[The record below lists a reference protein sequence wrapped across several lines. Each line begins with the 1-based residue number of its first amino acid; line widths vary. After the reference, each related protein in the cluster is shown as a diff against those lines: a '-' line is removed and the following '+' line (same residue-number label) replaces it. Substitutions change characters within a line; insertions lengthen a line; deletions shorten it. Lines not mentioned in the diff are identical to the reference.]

1 MLGTLGG
8 YRHIYLLGCS
18 SRIPA
23 LLGSS
28 ATNFSS
34 IITRAD
40 NWAGCECL
48 CDIYIDMAG
57 EEIIDVH
64 RSDSSVSKAH
74 DSFYENIERKDE
86 VGSGSAAVGG
96 EQTQVS
102 ETPTLWMWVLTF
114 VSGISGVFK
123 ILSSSPY
130 FTC

>member
-1 MLGTLGG
+1 
-8 YRHIYLLGCS
+8 
-18 SRIPA
+18 
-23 LLGSS
+23 
-28 ATNFSS
+28 
-34 IITRAD
+34 
-40 NWAGCECL
+40 
-48 CDIYIDMAG
+48 MAG
-57 EEIIDVH
+57 EDIIDVH

-86 VGSGSAAVGG
+86 VGGDSAAVGGG

-123 ILSSSPY
+123 LLSSSPY